1 MPTRTRLVKV
11 APAQMDGQGSGGGQ
25 PGKLESQTLSQ
36 GNHESG
42 WERQIAA
49 VQSLLIKERAR
60 LCAWSYLEFLELF
73 WGKPWRDSARLHTYG
88 RYLAQLESLRGRSRD
103 RRNTVSCV
111 SLCQ

>member
-11 APAQMDGQGSGGGQ
+11 APAQMDGQGSGGEQ

-88 RYLAQLESLRGRSRD
+88 RYLACRVYRYMSMISFHE
-103 RRNTVSCV
+103 
-111 SLCQ
+111 CQ

>member
-11 APAQMDGQGSGGGQ
+11 APAQMDGQGSGGEQ

-49 VQSLLIKERAR
+49 VQSLCDRRESAIVRVELFGVFGVILGEALAR
-60 LCAWSYLEFLELF
+60 LGAT
-73 WGKPWRDSARLHTYG
+73 TYIW
-88 RYLAQLESLRGRSRD
+88 
-103 RRNTVSCV
+103 
-111 SLCQ
+111 